1 MDSVQIRP
9 ITLLDYE
16 AWLPLW
22 EGYNHFYGRSGS
34 TALPLEVTQLTWARF
49 LDKNEPMHALVAEQ
63 AGQLLGLA
71 HYLFHRST
79 ILSNRTCYLQ
89 DLFTVGSERGK
100 GIGRRLINAV
110 CEQAKAGGSTRLYWL
125 THETNQTAMQ
135 LYNSMAE
142 RSGFIVYRK
151 IFENS

>member
-9 ITLLDYE
+9 ITPLDYE

-34 TALPLEVTQLTWARF
+34 TALPLDITQLTWARF
-49 LDKNEPMHALVAEQ
+49 LDKNEPMYALVAEH

-79 ILSNRTCYLQ
+79 ILADPTCYLQ
-89 DLFTVGSERGK
+89 DLFTLESERGK
-100 GIGRRLINAV
+100 GIGRKLINSV
-110 CEQAKAGGSTRLYWL
+110 YEQAKAGGSTRVYWL
-125 THETNQTAMQ
+125 THESNQVAMR
-135 LYNSMAE
+135 LYNNIAE
-142 RSGFIVYRK
+142 RSGFVVYRK
-151 IFENS
+151 IF